1 MKLVIESARTALAQP
16 VSSIVTALI
25 VAGVVAAIL
34 STTGQ
39 TVQAERQVLSQIDAA
54 GTRSIVISDTKGT
67 AGISP
72 DAVDRI
78 SRLSGVQW
86 VIGLGPA
93 TDVRPAANPGGD
105 PAAMRAL
112 YGTIPPQ
119 LDIPSG
125 IPPAGQAV
133 IGPDAQTTLG
143 LLLPVGGTIT
153 NDSSVAVVGG
163 FKATDPL
170 TFLNRGLLTGP
181 GPSDTQLRAIYIL
194 VTAPDEVASV
204 ADAAYLV
211 LAPSDLS
218 SVGIQTSET
227 LAQVRAAVQG
237 ELGRYGRN
245 LVTLVLAAGLVLT
258 GLNVYGTVT
267 TRRRD
272 FGRRRALGATRP
284 TIIGLI
290 ATQTALT
297 ALVGALTGTVATWL
311 ILTRAT
317 GTPPDPT
324 FTLAIDILAV
334 VTTTIAAIPPATIA
348 AYRDPVR
355 ILRVP

>member
-1 MKLVIESARTALAQP
+1 LGRRWL
-16 VSSIVTALI
+16 
-25 VAGVVAAIL
+25 
-34 STTGQ
+34 
-39 TVQAERQVLSQIDAA
+39 D
-54 GTRSIVISDTKGT
+54 
-67 AGISP
+67 
-72 DAVDRI
+72 
-78 SRLSGVQW
+78 W
-86 VIGLGPA
+86 V
-93 TDVRPAANPGGD
+93 
-105 PAAMRAL
+105 
-112 YGTIPPQ
+112 
-119 LDIPSG
+119 
-125 IPPAGQAV
+125 
-133 IGPDAQTTLG
+133 
-143 LLLPVGGTIT
+143 
-153 NDSSVAVVGG
+153 
-163 FKATDPL
+163 
-170 TFLNRGLLTGP
+170 GP
-181 GPSDTQLRAIYIL
+181 GPADTQLRSIYIL
-194 VTAPDEVASV
+194 VTAPDKVASV
-204 ADAAYLV
+204 ADAAYLL
-211 LAPSDLS
+211 LAPTDPS

-297 ALVGALTGTVATWL
+297 ALIGATAGTGATWL
-311 ILTRAT
+311 ILTKTT

-324 FTLAIDILAV
+324 FTLAIGVLAIL
-334 VTTTIAAIPPATIA
+334 TTTIAAIPPATIA